1 MRYER
6 SSKDMFPPRVGSRG
20 NRGRGGGVSSLK
32 KFQRE
37 ANNGN
42 GNKEVA
48 TTVWLIVAG

>member
-20 NRGRGGGVSSLK
+20 NRGGGVRVSSLK

-48 TTVWLIVAG
+48 TTVWLIVVG

>member
-1 MRYER
+1 M
-6 SSKDMFPPRVGSRG
+6 KDRRRTCFHLEWDQEETGG
-20 NRGRGGGVSSLK
+20 GGGGGGVSSLK

>member
-1 MRYER
+1 M
-6 SSKDMFPPRVGSRG
+6 GSRG
-20 NRGRGGGVSSLK
+20 NKRWGGFVSK